1 MNEVFKIQYKLLI
14 QCYQGKRASVW
25 KLRNLDC
32 SLGSVTSLGTSGKPF
47 SLSELHLPYLRILFL
62 RLAHLPTGRAVVRM
76 KCRGGKLKRQQTEGS
91 PVSLSRL
98 CIREKLLAGLWLPRT
113 QDHPLWAH
121 QLYQSGFL
129 VANTRSQLWL
139 F

>member
-1 MNEVFKIQYKLLI
+1 MNEVLKTQYKLLI

-47 SLSELHLPYLRILFL
+47 SLSDLPYLKTLFF

-76 KCRGGKLKRQQTEGS
+76 KCGCGKLKGQQTEGS
-91 PVSLSRL
+91 TVSLSWL
-98 CIREKLLAGLWLPRT
+98 CIREKLLAGLWLPRI
-113 QDHPLWAH
+113 QDHLLWAH